1 MKEVTFNRN
10 SWHGQLAY
18 FYGSLESWDSETDIC
33 TYIRSCVSGVIKI
46 LLFMALGT
54 LTILWPTGDFLAW
67 LVVGIAGTFTAPG
80 VGTTVFLAVMI
91 GIPTAVCLIWAIEK
105 FQERAYQWRNRK
117 SEASKSEAKK
127 PDGFLANAYDSIKGK
142 YCFKVKVVNDTE
154 TPENTD
160 AESEA
165 Y

>member
-33 TYIRSCVSGVIKI
+33 TYIRSCISGVIKI
-46 LLFMALGT
+46 LLFGALGT
-54 LTILWPTGDFLAW
+54 LTILWPIGDFLAW
-67 LVVGIAGTFTAPG
+67 LAAGIASTFTAPG
-80 VGTTVFLAVMI
+80 MGTTVFFAVTI
-91 GIPTAVCLIWAIEK
+91 GIPTAVCLMWAIEK
-105 FQERAYQWRNRK
+105 FQEWAYQRRNR
-117 SEASKSEAKK
+117 KSEAKK

-142 YCFKVKVVNDTE
+142 YCFKVKVVKDTKKA
-154 TPENTD
+154 D
-160 AESEA
+160 ADDTESEA